1 MFIAGYERLREKL
14 LSYRVINMLHLGA
27 RAFNEIPGEVVQT
40 VSFILNLSY
49 ISDYSGTYCKT
60 FWLENRK
67 LEKEKDFF
75 DVKQRF
81 ATKQA
86 IFSGIPRTEYIYW
99 VSDALLHAFTHYKK
113 VRDYFTV
120 RNGLT
125 TGDNN
130 RFLRLW
136 FEVKKKHRK

>member
-49 ISDYSGTYCKT
+49 ISDYSGTYCKLLT
-60 FWLENRK
+60 GKSEA
-67 LEKEKDFF
+67 EKEKDFF

-86 IFSGIPRTEYIYW
+86 I
-99 VSDALLHAFTHYKK
+99 K
-113 VRDYFTV
+113 
-120 RNGLT
+120 
-125 TGDNN
+125 
-130 RFLRLW
+130 
-136 FEVKKKHRK
+136 